1 MAEIL
6 GQKYWGG
13 FFSQRQIEEFFVDL
27 RDLTTAVNDA
37 VVTDFNRGSGA
48 A

>member
-1 MAEIL
+1 MAGML
-6 GQKYWGG
+6 GG